1 MPINTE
7 SVSASAIKA
16 PRVTLGWLL
25 TLNFVIYLALLTA
38 RSWGSHRILHY
49 EETIAVASALSQ
61 SFFATLNDFAYGLLV
76 PRILIF
82 LAVQLPLEYLPITLL
97 TIATLLWAIF
107 STIIFWVVYK
117 KTHRY
122 LPAFLA
128 SLVLILVPLP
138 ELGMQGIVWNS
149 FWPMFIALGVV
160 VACRAYGESKRT
172 TYLVAL
178 FAFLTAA
185 SNPVAGVLM
194 LLLGFDYVW
203 QKAPRKK
210 VFVIGFCLLLGMIF
224 SLYVQITQEPPLRYL
239 GEWTQEF
246 AQTSETLGRLE
257 DSGAAT
263 LRKAPPVDPVAVIK
277 GLPGTTKYLL
287 TQISPEPIASGW
299 VASSGLESDV
309 LRIGILF
316 VVFVVAPLAAL
327 SSQIRRISDSKLKEH
342 GATLRLF
349 SAALL
354 VLLLQ
359 VILISGIVQ
368 TRQLLFAPICFY
380 WIGIFTIFPDQFKAS
395 HLTRLVLPVTTVALS
410 LIFVLTAVQNF
421 RDPFDANPRQG
432 GMGRY
437 EEDPLWTT
445 ALSKAR
451 SECLNMQ
458 PDDVVIISQKEEI
471 WVDAPVVI
479 RCKFITQ

>member
-1 MPINTE
+1 LPINTE
-7 SVSASAIKA
+7 SVIATATKTPKFSL
-16 PRVTLGWLL
+16 RWLL
-25 TLNFVIYLALLTA
+25 TINFVVYVVLLTA

-97 TIATLLWAIF
+97 TIATFLWAIF

-160 VACRAYGESKRT
+160 VACRAYGESTQT
-172 TYLVAL
+172 TFLAAL

-194 LLLGFDYVW
+194 LLLGFDYICH
-203 QKAPRKK
+203 KALRKK
-210 VFVIGFCLLLGMIF
+210 VLVVSVGLFVGMVF
-224 SLYVQITQEPPLRYL
+224 SLFVQINQEPPLRYL
-239 GEWTQEF
+239 GEWTQEL

-263 LRKAPPVDPVAVIK
+263 LRKAPSLDIVAVFK
-277 GLPGTTKYLL
+277 GLPGTIKYLL
-287 TQISPEPIASGW
+287 TQIAPEPIASRW
-299 VASSGLESDV
+299 VASSSLGSDV
-309 LRIGILF
+309 LRIGTLFAVFLIL
-316 VVFVVAPLAAL
+316 PLGAL
-327 SSQIRRISDSKLKEH
+327 RLQTCRINESKFKEH

-349 SAALL
+349 LAAALVL
-354 VLLLQ
+354 VLQ
-359 VILISGIVQ
+359 IILISGTLQ

-380 WIGIFTIFPDQFKAS
+380 WIAIFIISPAVSKLQDLNRSAVPTAILILAIIFA
-395 HLTRLVLPVTTVALS
+395 
-410 LIFVLTAVQNF
+410 LTALQNF
-421 RDPFDANPRQG
+421 RDPFDSNPRQG

-437 EEDPLWTT
+437 EEDPLWTL
-445 ALSKAR
+445 ALSRALG
-451 SECLNMQ
+451 ECQNMQ
-458 PDDVVIISQKEEI
+458 PDDIVIISQKEEI
-471 WVDAPVVI
+471 WVDSPVVI
-479 RCKFITQ
+479 RCKFITR

>member
-1 MPINTE
+1 
-7 SVSASAIKA
+7 
-16 PRVTLGWLL
+16 
-25 TLNFVIYLALLTA
+25 
-38 RSWGSHRILHY
+38 
-49 EETIAVASALSQ
+49 
-61 SFFATLNDFAYGLLV
+61 
-76 PRILIF
+76 LIF

-160 VACRAYGESKRT
+160 VACRAYGESTQT
-172 TYLVAL
+172 TFLAAL

-194 LLLGFDYVW
+194 LLLGFDYICH
-203 QKAPRKK
+203 KALRKK
-210 VFVIGFCLLLGMIF
+210 VLVVSVGLFVGMVF
-224 SLYVQITQEPPLRYL
+224 SLFVQINQEPPLRYL
-239 GEWTQEF
+239 GEWTQEL

-263 LRKAPPVDPVAVIK
+263 LRKAPSLDIVAVFK
-277 GLPGTTKYLL
+277 GLPGTIKYLL
-287 TQISPEPIASGW
+287 TQIAPEPIASRW
-299 VASSGLESDV
+299 VASSSLGSDV
-309 LRIGILF
+309 LRIGTLFAVFLIL
-316 VVFVVAPLAAL
+316 PLGAL
-327 SSQIRRISDSKLKEH
+327 RLQTCRINESKFKEH

-349 SAALL
+349 LAAALVL
-354 VLLLQ
+354 VLQ
-359 VILISGIVQ
+359 IILISGTLQ

-380 WIGIFTIFPDQFKAS
+380 WIAIFTISPAVSKLQDLNRSAVP
-395 HLTRLVLPVTTVALS
+395 TAI
-410 LIFVLTAVQNF
+410 LILAIIFALTALQNF
-421 RDPFDANPRQG
+421 RDPFDSNPRQG

-437 EEDPLWTT
+437 EEDPLWTL
-445 ALSKAR
+445 ALSRALG
-451 SECLNMQ
+451 ECQNMQ
-458 PDDVVIISQKEEI
+458 PDDIVIISQKEEI
-471 WVDAPVVI
+471 WVDSPVVI
-479 RCKFITQ
+479 RCKFITR

>member
-7 SVSASAIKA
+7 SVITTANKTPKFSL
-16 PRVTLGWLL
+16 RWLL
-25 TLNFVIYLALLTA
+25 TINFVVYVVLLTA

-97 TIATLLWAIF
+97 TIATFLWAIF
-107 STIIFWVVYK
+107 SMIIFLVIYK

-122 LPAFLA
+122 LPSFLA

-160 VACRAYGESKRT
+160 VACRAYGESTRT
-172 TYLVAL
+172 TYLIAL

-185 SNPVAGVLM
+185 SNPVTGVLM
-194 LLLGFDYVW
+194 LLLGFDYIGH
-203 QKAPRKK
+203 KALRKR
-210 VFVIGFCLLLGMIF
+210 VLAIGVGLFVGMVF
-224 SLYVQITQEPPLRYL
+224 SLFVQINQEPPLRYL
-239 GEWTQEF
+239 GDWTQEL

-263 LRKAPPVDPVAVIK
+263 LRKAPSVDAAAVFK
-277 GLPGTTKYLL
+277 GLPGTIKYLL
-287 TQISPEPIASGW
+287 TQIAPEPIASRW
-299 VASSGLESDV
+299 VASSSLSTDV
-309 LRIGILF
+309 LRIGTLFAVFLIL
-316 VVFVVAPLAAL
+316 PLGAISL
-327 SSQIRRISDSKLKEH
+327 QIYRIKESKLKEL

-349 SAALL
+349 LAAAL
-354 VLLLQ
+354 VLILQ
-359 VILISGIVQ
+359 IVLISGTVQ

-380 WIGIFTIFPDQFKAS
+380 WIAIFTILPAVFKLQ
-395 HLTRLVLPVTTVALS
+395 HLKRSAVSTVISVLAI
-410 LIFVLTAVQNF
+410 IFAFAVLQNF
-421 RDPFDANPRQG
+421 RDPFDSNPRQG

-437 EEDPLWTT
+437 EEDQLWTL
-445 ALSKAR
+445 ALSRALG
-451 SECLNMQ
+451 ECQNMQ
-458 PDDVVIISQKEEI
+458 PDDIVIISQKEEI
-471 WVDAPVVI
+471 WVDSPVVI

>member
-7 SVSASAIKA
+7 SVITTANKTPKFSL
-16 PRVTLGWLL
+16 RWLL
-25 TLNFVIYLALLTA
+25 TINFVVYVVLLTA

-97 TIATLLWAIF
+97 IIATFLWAIF
-107 STIIFWVVYK
+107 SMIIFLVVYR

-122 LPAFLA
+122 LPSFLT

-160 VACRAYGESKRT
+160 VACRAYGESTRT
-172 TYLVAL
+172 TYLIAL

-185 SNPVAGVLM
+185 SNPVTGVLM
-194 LLLGFDYVW
+194 LLLGFDYIGH
-203 QKAPRKK
+203 KALRKR
-210 VFVIGFCLLLGMIF
+210 VLAIGVGLFVGMVF
-224 SLYVQITQEPPLRYL
+224 SLFVQINQEPPLRYL
-239 GEWTQEF
+239 GDWTQEL

-263 LRKAPPVDPVAVIK
+263 LRKAPSVDAAAVFK
-277 GLPGTTKYLL
+277 GLPGTIKYLL
-287 TQISPEPIASGW
+287 TQIAPEPIASRW
-299 VASSGLESDV
+299 VASSSLSTDV
-309 LRIGILF
+309 LRIGTLF
-316 VVFVVAPLAAL
+316 AVFVVLPIVAL
-327 SSQIRRISDSKLKEH
+327 SLQIRQINESKFNVC
-342 GATLRLF
+342 GTTLRLF
-349 SAALL
+349 LATAL
-354 VLLLQ
+354 VLILQ
-359 VILISGIVQ
+359 IVLINGTVQ

-380 WIGIFTIFPDQFKAS
+380 WIAIFTILPAVFKLQ
-395 HLTRLVLPVTTVALS
+395 HLKRSAVPTV
-410 LIFVLTAVQNF
+410 IFVLAMTFGLTALQNF
-421 RDPFDANPRQG
+421 RDPFDSNPRQG

-437 EEDPLWTT
+437 EEDQLWTL
-445 ALSKAR
+445 ALSKALG
-451 SECLNMQ
+451 ECQDMQ
-458 PDDVVIISQKEEI
+458 PNDIVIISQKEEI
-471 WVDAPVVI
+471 WVDSPVVI
-479 RCKFITQ
+479 RCKFITR

>member
-7 SVSASAIKA
+7 SVITTATKTPKSSL
-16 PRVTLGWLL
+16 RWLL
-25 TLNFVIYLALLTA
+25 TINFFVYVVILTA

-49 EETIAVASALSQ
+49 EETISVASALSQ

-160 VACRAYGESKRT
+160 VACRAYGESTRT

-185 SNPVAGVLM
+185 SNPVAGVLV
-194 LLLGFDYVW
+194 LLLGFDYICH
-203 QKAPRKK
+203 KALRKR
-210 VFVIGFCLLLGMIF
+210 VLVVSVGLFVGMVF
-224 SLYVQITQEPPLRYL
+224 SLFVQINQEPPLRYL
-239 GEWTQEF
+239 GEWTQEL

-263 LRKAPPVDPVAVIK
+263 VRKAPPIDVIEVVK
-277 GLPGTTKYLL
+277 SSPATIKYLL
-287 TQISPEPIASGW
+287 TQMMPEPYASRW
-299 VASSGLESDV
+299 ILTQQPMVNLIQV
-309 LRIGILF
+309 GILALLF
-316 VVFVVAPLAAL
+316 GGVPLYVLYTYMKSTRTSFIFKSFLRLTIVFVSVVFLQAL
-327 SSQIRRISDSKLKEH
+327 
-342 GATLRLF
+342 
-349 SAALL
+349 
-354 VLLLQ
+354 
-359 VILISGIVQ
+359 LISGVVQ
-368 TRQLLFAPICFY
+368 TRQFLFAPICIY
-380 WIGIFTIFPDQFKAS
+380 WVAAFLLVPQSLSPSNKQMSIGLFFISLFLGVFIPQ
-395 HLTRLVLPVTTVALS
+395 AL
-410 LIFVLTAVQNF
+410 QNF
-421 RDPFDANPRQG
+421 RDPFDSNPRQG

-437 EEDPLWTT
+437 EEDPLWIL
-445 ALSKAR
+445 ALSRALG
-451 SECLNMQ
+451 ECQNMQ
-458 PDDVVIISQKEEI
+458 PDDIVIISQKEEI
-471 WVDAPVVI
+471 RFDSPVVI
-479 RCKFITQ
+479 RCKFITR

>member
-7 SVSASAIKA
+7 SVSALAIKA
-16 PRVTLGWLL
+16 PRFSLSWLL
-25 TLNFVIYLALLTA
+25 TLNFVVYLALLTA

-160 VACRAYGESKRT
+160 VACRSYGESKRA

-194 LLLGFDYVW
+194 LLLGFDFVW
-203 QKAPRKK
+203 HKASQKK
-210 VFVIGFCLLLGMIF
+210 VFVIGFGLLMGMIF

-239 GEWTQEF
+239 GDWTQEL

-263 LRKAPPVDPVAVIK
+263 LRKAPSIDIVAVIK

-287 TQISPEPIASGW
+287 TQISPEPIASRW
-299 VASSGLESDV
+299 VASSGLVSDI

-316 VVFVVAPLAAL
+316 VVFVGVPIVAL
-327 SSQIRRISDSKLKEH
+327 SSQIRRIIDSNLKEH

-349 SAALL
+349 LAALL
-354 VLLLQ
+354 VSLLQ
-359 VILISGIVQ
+359 VVLISGTVQ

-380 WIGIFTIFPDQFKAS
+380 WIGIFTIFPDQLKAS
-395 HLTRLVLPVTTVALS
+395 LLIRSVLPLTMLS
-410 LIFVLTAVQNF
+410 LIFALTMFQNF
-421 RDPFDANPRQG
+421 RDPFDTNPRQG

-451 SECLNMQ
+451 GECLNMQ
-458 PDDVVIISQKEEI
+458 PHDVVIISQKDEI

-479 RCKFITQ
+479 RCKFIKL

>member
-7 SVSASAIKA
+7 SVITTANKTPKFSL
-16 PRVTLGWLL
+16 RWLL
-25 TLNFVIYLALLTA
+25 TINFVVYIVLLTA

-97 TIATLLWAIF
+97 TIATFLWAIF
-107 STIIFWVVYK
+107 SMIIFLVIYK

-122 LPAFLA
+122 LPSFLA

-160 VACRAYGESKRT
+160 VACRAYGESTRT

-194 LLLGFDYVW
+194 LLLGFDYICH
-203 QKAPRKK
+203 KALRSR
-210 VFVIGFCLLLGMIF
+210 VLAIGVGLFFGMVF
-224 SLYVQITQEPPLRYL
+224 SLFVQINQEPPLRYL
-239 GEWTQEF
+239 GEWTQEL

-263 LRKAPPVDPVAVIK
+263 VRKAPPIDVIEVAKSAPATI
-277 GLPGTTKYLL
+277 KYLL
-287 TQISPEPIASGW
+287 TQMMPEPYASRW
-299 VASSGLESDV
+299 
-309 LRIGILF
+309 ILTDSWTIS
-316 VVFVVAPLAAL
+316 LA
-327 SSQIRRISDSKLKEH
+327 Q
-342 GATLRLF
+342 
-349 SAALL
+349 
-354 VLLLQ
+354 VLLILSILGAFPLI
-359 VILISGIVQ
+359 VLNKGKRYSENSFVRDSFFRVTVVLISILVFQSLIIGDIVQ
-368 TRQLLFAPICFY
+368 SKQYLFAPVSFY
-380 WIGIFTIFPDQFKAS
+380 WIGVFLLTPQNTRFDLKKTAVF
-395 HLTRLVLPVTTVALS
+395 HLLFS
-410 LIFVLTAVQNF
+410 LIVVIAMAQIAQNF
-421 RDPFDANPRQG
+421 RDPHDVSGEDGAP
-432 GMGRY
+432 GRY
-437 EEDPLWTT
+437 EENQLWRI
-445 ALSKAR
+445 ALNKALA
-451 SECLNMQ
+451 ECLSQSPN
-458 PDDVVIISQKEEI
+458 DVVVITQKDSVI
-471 WVDAPVVI
+471 VDAPVVI

>member
-1 MPINTE
+1 LPINTE
-7 SVSASAIKA
+7 TAITTATKT
-16 PRVTLGWLL
+16 PKFSLRWLL
-25 TLNFVIYLALLTA
+25 TINFVVYVVLLTA

-107 STIIFWVVYK
+107 SMIIFLVIYK

-122 LPAFLA
+122 LPSFLA

-160 VACRAYGESKRT
+160 VACRAYGESTRT

-185 SNPVAGVLM
+185 SNPVTGVLM
-194 LLLGFDYVW
+194 LLLGFDYICH
-203 QKAPRKK
+203 KALRKR
-210 VFVIGFCLLLGMIF
+210 VLAIGVGLFVGMVF
-224 SLYVQITQEPPLRYL
+224 SLFVQINQEPPLRYL
-239 GEWTQEF
+239 GEWTQEL

-263 LRKAPPVDPVAVIK
+263 VRKAPPIDVIEVAKSAPATI
-277 GLPGTTKYLL
+277 KYLL
-287 TQISPEPIASGW
+287 TQMMPEPYASRW
-299 VASSGLESDV
+299 
-309 LRIGILF
+309 ILTDSWTIS
-316 VVFVVAPLAAL
+316 LA
-327 SSQIRRISDSKLKEH
+327 Q
-342 GATLRLF
+342 
-349 SAALL
+349 
-354 VLLLQ
+354 VLLILSILGAFPLI
-359 VILISGIVQ
+359 VLNKGKRYSENSFVRNSFFRVLVVLISILVFQSLIIGDIVQ
-368 TRQLLFAPICFY
+368 SKQYLFAPVSFY
-380 WIGIFTIFPDQFKAS
+380 WIGAFL
-395 HLTRLVLPVTTVALS
+395 LTSQSTRFDLKKTAVVHILFSLLVVMAMTQ
-410 LIFVLTAVQNF
+410 IVQNF
-421 RDPFDANPRQG
+421 RDPHDVSGEDGAP
-432 GMGRY
+432 GRY
-437 EEDPLWTT
+437 EENQLWRI
-445 ALSKAR
+445 ALNKALA
-451 SECLNMQ
+451 ECLSQSPN
-458 PDDVVIISQKEEI
+458 DVVVITQKDSVI
-471 WVDAPVVI
+471 VDAPVVI

>member
-7 SVSASAIKA
+7 SVITTATKTPKFSL
-16 PRVTLGWLL
+16 RWLL
-25 TLNFVIYLALLTA
+25 TINFFVYVVLLTA

-49 EETIAVASALSQ
+49 EETISVASALSQ
-61 SFFATLNDFAYGLLV
+61 SFFATLNDVAYGSLV

-97 TIATLLWAIF
+97 TIATFLWAIF

-160 VACRAYGESKRT
+160 VACRAYGESTRT

-185 SNPVAGVLM
+185 SNPVAGVLV
-194 LLLGFDYVW
+194 LLLGFDYICH
-203 QKAPRKK
+203 KALRKR
-210 VFVIGFCLLLGMIF
+210 VLVVSVGLFVGMVF
-224 SLYVQITQEPPLRYL
+224 SLFVQINQEPPLRYL
-239 GEWTQEF
+239 GEWTQEL

-263 LRKAPPVDPVAVIK
+263 LRKAPSLDIVAVFK
-277 GLPGTTKYLL
+277 GLPGTIKYLL
-287 TQISPEPIASGW
+287 TQIAPEPIASRW
-299 VASSGLESDV
+299 VASSSLGSDV
-309 LRIGILF
+309 LRIGTLFAVFLIL
-316 VVFVVAPLAAL
+316 PLGAL
-327 SSQIRRISDSKLKEH
+327 RLQTCRINESKFKEH

-349 SAALL
+349 LAAALVL
-354 VLLLQ
+354 VLQ
-359 VILISGIVQ
+359 IILISGTLQ

-380 WIGIFTIFPDQFKAS
+380 WIAIFTISPAVSKLQDLNRSAVP
-395 HLTRLVLPVTTVALS
+395 TAI
-410 LIFVLTAVQNF
+410 LILAIIFALTALQNF
-421 RDPFDANPRQG
+421 RDPFDSNPRQG

-437 EEDPLWTT
+437 EEDPLWTL
-445 ALSKAR
+445 ALSRALG
-451 SECLNMQ
+451 ECQNMQ

-471 WVDAPVVI
+471 WVDSPVVI
-479 RCKFITQ
+479 RCKNLEH

>member
-1 MPINTE
+1 MLINTD
-7 SVSASAIKA
+7 SVSSTAVKTPKFSL
-16 PRVTLGWLL
+16 RWLL
-25 TLNFVIYLALLTA
+25 TINFGIYIVLLTA

-61 SFFATLNDFAYGLLV
+61 NFFATLNDVAYGTLV

-107 STIIFWVVYK
+107 STIIFLVIYK

-160 VACRAYGESKRT
+160 VACRAYGESTRT
-172 TYLVAL
+172 TYLVAV

-194 LLLGFDYVW
+194 LLLGFDYICH
-203 QKAPRKK
+203 KALRKK
-210 VFVIGFCLLLGMIF
+210 VLAVGVGLFFGMVF
-224 SLYVQITQEPPLRYL
+224 SLYVQINQEPPLRYL
-239 GEWTQEF
+239 GEWTPEL

-257 DSGAAT
+257 DSGAAFV
-263 LRKAPPVDPVAVIK
+263 RKAPSVDLAAVFK
-277 GLPGTTKYLL
+277 GMPGTIKYLL
-287 TQISPEPIASGW
+287 TQIAPEPIASRW
-299 VASSGLESDV
+299 VASSSLGNDIM
-309 LRIGILF
+309 RIGILF
-316 VVFVVAPLAAL
+316 AIFVFLPLGTL
-327 SSQIRRISDSKLKEH
+327 FLQTYLIKDSKLHEQSDS
-342 GATLRLF
+342 LRLF
-349 SAALL
+349 SAAVL
-354 VLLLQ
+354 VVMLQ
-359 VILISGIVQ
+359 IVLVGGIVQ

-380 WIGIFTIFPDQFKAS
+380 WISIFRIFPEIFKSRHLIRSAVSVFAALYTTIFA
-395 HLTRLVLPVTTVALS
+395 
-410 LIFVLTAVQNF
+410 LTAEQNF

-437 EEDPLWTT
+437 EEESLWTQ
-445 ALSKAR
+445 ALAKALDD
-451 SECLNMQ
+451 CKNMQ
-458 PDDVVIISQKEEI
+458 PNDIVIISQKEEI

-479 RCKFITQ
+479 RCKNLEH

>member
-7 SVSASAIKA
+7 SVSASAITT
-16 PRVTLGWLL
+16 PRFTLGWLL
-25 TLNFVIYLALLTA
+25 TLNFVVYLALLTA

-61 SFFATLNDFAYGLLV
+61 SFFATLNDVAYGTLV

-117 KTHRY
+117 NTHRY

-185 SNPVAGVLM
+185 SNPVAGVLL

-210 VFVIGFCLLLGMIF
+210 LFVIGFCLLLGMIF

-239 GEWTQEF
+239 GDWTQEF

-257 DSGAAT
+257 DSGAT
-263 LRKAPPVDPVAVIK
+263 KVRNAPPIDVVAVVKNAPATI
-277 GLPGTTKYLL
+277 KYLL
-287 TQISPEPIASGW
+287 TQMIPEPYASRWILTDQRIANLVQVGFILLLLG
-299 VASSGLESDV
+299 VTPLCVGYLYTIDTRFTLVFESF
-309 LRIGILF
+309 LRLTILF
-316 VVFVVAPLAAL
+316 ISVVFL
-327 SSQIRRISDSKLKEH
+327 Q
-342 GATLRLF
+342 
-349 SAALL
+349 ALL
-354 VLLLQ
+354 IGGV
-359 VILISGIVQ
+359 VQ
-368 TRQLLFAPICFY
+368 SRQFLFAPICFY
-380 WIGIFTIFPDQFKAS
+380 WIGIFTILPDQFKAA
-395 HLTRLVLPVTTVALS
+395 HLTRSVLPVTMLS
-410 LIFVLTAVQNF
+410 VIFVLTAFQNF

-432 GMGRY
+432 GSEGRY
-437 EEDPLWTT
+437 EEDPLWKI

-451 SECLNMQ
+451 SQCQKMQ

-479 RCKFITQ
+479 RCKFLKQ

>member
-1 MPINTE
+1 LPINTE
-7 SVSASAIKA
+7 SVIATATKTPKFSL
-16 PRVTLGWLL
+16 RWLL
-25 TLNFVIYLALLTA
+25 TINFIVYVVLLTA

-49 EETIAVASALSQ
+49 EETIAAASALSQ

-117 KTHRY
+117 KTHRF

-160 VACRAYGESKRT
+160 VACRAYGESTRA

-194 LLLGFDYVW
+194 LLLGYDYICH
-203 QKAPRKK
+203 KALRKRILAIG
-210 VFVIGFCLLLGMIF
+210 VGLFVGMVF
-224 SLYVQITQEPPLRYL
+224 SLFVQINQEPPLRYL
-239 GEWTQEF
+239 GEWTQEL

-263 LRKAPPVDPVAVIK
+263 VRKAPPIDAVAIFK
-277 GLPGTTKYLL
+277 GLPGTIKYLL
-287 TQISPEPIASGW
+287 TQIAPEPIASRW
-299 VASSGLESDV
+299 VASSSLGSDIW
-309 LRIGILF
+309 RIGTLFAVFLIL
-316 VVFVVAPLAAL
+316 PLGAL
-327 SSQIRRISDSKLKEH
+327 SLQTCRNNESKFKEH
-342 GATLRLF
+342 GDTLRLF
-349 SAALL
+349 SAAAL
-354 VLLLQ
+354 VLVLQ
-359 VILISGIVQ
+359 IVLISGTLQ

-380 WIGIFTIFPDQFKAS
+380 WIAIFTISPAVSKLQ
-395 HLTRLVLPVTTVALS
+395 HLNHSAVPAAI
-410 LIFVLTAVQNF
+410 LILAIIFALTALQNF
-421 RDPFDANPRQG
+421 RDPFDSNPRQG

-437 EEDPLWTT
+437 EEDPLWTL
-445 ALSKAR
+445 ALSRALG
-451 SECLNMQ
+451 ECQNMQ

-471 WVDAPVVI
+471 WVDSPVVI
-479 RCKFITQ
+479 RCKFITR

>member
-7 SVSASAIKA
+7 SVSASAIKT
-16 PRVTLGWLL
+16 PRFTLGWLL

-76 PRILIF
+76 PRIVIF

-172 TYLVAL
+172 TYLLAL

-203 QKAPRKK
+203 QKAPRKR

-263 LRKAPPVDPVAVIK
+263 VRKAPPVDPVAVAKSAPATI
-277 GLPGTTKYLL
+277 KYLL
-287 TQISPEPIASGW
+287 TQMVPEPYASRW
-299 VASSGLESDV
+299 ILTESRIISLIQVTFILIIFSIFPMIV
-309 LRIGILF
+309 LH
-316 VVFVVAPLAAL
+316 L
-327 SSQIRRISDSKLKEH
+327 SERNLQNKFFRDSFF
-342 GATLRLF
+342 RLIT
-349 SAALL
+349 
-354 VLLLQ
+354 VLLFIISFQSL
-359 VILISGIVQ
+359 LIGDIVQ
-368 TRQLLFAPICFY
+368 SKQYLFAPVSFF
-380 WIGIFTIFPDQFKAS
+380 WVSIFLITPQRPSFK
-395 HLTRLVLPVTTVALS
+395 LNRRVVANLFQL
-410 LIFVLTAVQNF
+410 LIVATFLIQILQNF
-421 RDPFDANPRQG
+421 RDPHDISGEDG
-432 GMGRY
+432 GPGRY
-437 EEDPLWTT
+437 EENQLWKI
-445 ALSKAR
+445 ALDKSRTDCINR
-451 SECLNMQ
+451 SPN
-458 PDDVVIISQKEEI
+458 DVIIIIQKDGVI
-471 WVDAPVVI
+471 FDAPVVI
-479 RCKFITQ
+479 RCKFIAP

>member
-7 SVSASAIKA
+7 SVITAAIKT
-16 PRVTLGWLL
+16 PKFSLRWLL
-25 TLNFVIYLALLTA
+25 TINFVVYVVLLTA

-97 TIATLLWAIF
+97 TIATFLWAIF
-107 STIIFWVVYK
+107 SMIIFLVIYK

-122 LPAFLA
+122 LPSILA

-160 VACRAYGESKRT
+160 VACRAYGESTRT

-194 LLLGFDYVW
+194 LLLGFDYICH
-203 QKAPRKK
+203 KALRKR
-210 VFVIGFCLLLGMIF
+210 VLAIGVGLFVGMVF
-224 SLYVQITQEPPLRYL
+224 SLFVQINQEPPLRYL
-239 GEWTQEF
+239 GEWTQEL

-263 LRKAPPVDPVAVIK
+263 VRKAPSIDVIEVAKSAPATI
-277 GLPGTTKYLL
+277 KYLL
-287 TQISPEPIASGW
+287 TQMLPEPY
-299 VASSGLESDV
+299 SSRWILTQQPIVNLIQVGV
-309 LRIGILF
+309 LALLFGGIPLYVLYTYMKSTRTSF
-316 VVFVVAPLAAL
+316 IFKSFLRLNVVFASVVVLQAL
-327 SSQIRRISDSKLKEH
+327 
-342 GATLRLF
+342 
-349 SAALL
+349 
-354 VLLLQ
+354 
-359 VILISGIVQ
+359 LISGVVQ
-368 TRQLLFAPICFY
+368 TRQFLFAPICIY
-380 WIGIFTIFPDQFKAS
+380 WLAAFLLIPQSLSSSKKQMSIWLFSIILFSGVFILQ
-395 HLTRLVLPVTTVALS
+395 AL
-410 LIFVLTAVQNF
+410 QNF
-421 RDPFDANPRQG
+421 RDPFDSNPRQG

-437 EEDPLWTT
+437 EEDPLWTL
-445 ALSKAR
+445 ALSRALG
-451 SECLNMQ
+451 ECQKMQ
-458 PDDVVIISQKEEI
+458 STEIVIVSQKEQI
-471 WVDAPVVI
+471 RIDAPVVI
-479 RCKFITQ
+479 RCKFITR

>member
-1 MPINTE
+1 MTI
-7 SVSASAIKA
+7 
-16 PRVTLGWLL
+16 
-25 TLNFVIYLALLTA
+25 NFVVYLALLTA

-61 SFFATLNDFAYGLLV
+61 SFVATLNDAAYGTLV

-82 LAVQLPLEYLPITLL
+82 VAVQSPLEYLPITLL
-97 TIATLLWAIF
+97 AIATLLWAIY
-107 STIIFWVVYK
+107 STIIFLVIYK
-117 KTHRY
+117 KTYRF

-128 SLVLILVPLP
+128 SMVLILVPLP

-160 VACRAYGESKRT
+160 VACRAYGESRRI

-185 SNPVAGVLM
+185 SNPVTGVLI
-194 LLLGFDYVW
+194 LLLGFDLVW
-203 QKAPRKK
+203 HKASRKK
-210 VFVIGFCLLLGMIF
+210 VSLIGAGLLLGMIF
-224 SLYVQITQEPPLRYL
+224 SLYIQITQEPPLRYL
-239 GEWTQEF
+239 GEWSEEL

-263 LRKAPPVDPVAVIK
+263 VRKAPPIDVIAVAK
-277 GLPGTTKYLL
+277 GLPGSAKYLL
-287 TQISPEPIASGW
+287 TQISPEPIASRW
-299 VASSGLESDV
+299 VESSNLVGDV
-309 LRIGILF
+309 LHVGVLLAIF
-316 VVFVVAPLAAL
+316 ATVPVVAVSLKFRRNKEVKYLELDTL
-327 SSQIRRISDSKLKEH
+327 S
-342 GATLRLF
+342 RLF
-349 SAALL
+349 ISAVA

-359 VILISGIVQ
+359 GVLIGGTVQ

-380 WIGIFTIFPDQFKAS
+380 WIGVFIMYSNFFKSQHLLFPLPLITFALTVIFA
-395 HLTRLVLPVTTVALS
+395 
-410 LIFVLTAVQNF
+410 LTAIQNF

-437 EEDPLWTT
+437 EEDSLWTN
-445 ALSKAR
+445 ALSRAR
-451 SECLNMQ
+451 RSCENRQL
-458 PDDVVIISQKEEI
+458 DDIAIISQKEEI

-479 RCKFITQ
+479 RCRFIAK

>member
-1 MPINTE
+1 LPINTE
-7 SVSASAIKA
+7 SVIPTATKTPKFSLK
-16 PRVTLGWLL
+16 WLL
-25 TLNFVIYLALLTA
+25 KINFVVYVVLLTA

-82 LAVQLPLEYLPITLL
+82 LAVQLPLENLPITLL

-107 STIIFWVVYK
+107 STIIFWVIFK

-160 VACRAYGESKRT
+160 VACRAYGESKQT
-172 TYLVAL
+172 TFLVAL

-185 SNPVAGVLM
+185 SNPVAGVLV
-194 LLLGFDYVW
+194 LLLGFDYICH
-203 QKAPRKK
+203 KALRKK
-210 VFVIGFCLLLGMIF
+210 VLVVSVGLFVGMVF
-224 SLYVQITQEPPLRYL
+224 SLFVQINQEPPLRYL
-239 GEWTQEF
+239 GEWTQEL

-263 LRKAPPVDPVAVIK
+263 VRKAPPIDAVAIFK
-277 GLPGTTKYLL
+277 GLPGTIKYLL
-287 TQISPEPIASGW
+287 TQIAPEPIASRW
-299 VASSGLESDV
+299 VASSSLGSDV
-309 LRIGILF
+309 LRIGFLFAVFLIL
-316 VVFVVAPLAAL
+316 PLGAL
-327 SSQIRRISDSKLKEH
+327 SLQTCRNNESKFKEN
-342 GATLRLF
+342 GDTLRLF
-349 SAALL
+349 SAAAL
-354 VLLLQ
+354 VLVLQ
-359 VILISGIVQ
+359 IILISGTLQ

-380 WIGIFTIFPDQFKAS
+380 WIAIFTISPAVSKLQ
-395 HLTRLVLPVTTVALS
+395 HLNHSAVPAVVLILAI
-410 LIFVLTAVQNF
+410 IFALTALQNF
-421 RDPFDANPRQG
+421 RDPFDSNPRQG

-437 EEDPLWTT
+437 EEDPLWTL
-445 ALSKAR
+445 ALSRALG
-451 SECLNMQ
+451 ECQNMQ

-471 WVDAPVVI
+471 WVDSPVVI
-479 RCKFITQ
+479 RCKFITR

>member
-7 SVSASAIKA
+7 SGSASAITT
-16 PRVTLGWLL
+16 PRFTLGWLL
-25 TLNFVIYLALLTA
+25 TLNFIIYLALLTA

-97 TIATLLWAIF
+97 TIATLLWTIF

-160 VACRAYGESKRT
+160 VACRAYGESKRA

-185 SNPVAGVLM
+185 SNPVTGVLM

-210 VFVIGFCLLLGMIF
+210 LFVIGFCLLLGMIF
-224 SLYVQITQEPPLRYL
+224 SLYVQITQEPSLRYL

-257 DSGAAT
+257 ESGAAT

-277 GLPGTTKYLL
+277 GLPGTSKYLL

-316 VVFVVAPLAAL
+316 VVFVGVPIVALY
-327 SSQIRRISDSKLKEH
+327 SQIRRISDSKIKEH

-359 VILISGIVQ
+359 VVLISGTVQ

-380 WIGIFTIFPDQFKAS
+380 WIGIFTIFPDLFKAS
-395 HLTRLVLPVTTVALS
+395 QLTRSVLPVTMLS
-410 LIFVLTAVQNF
+410 VIFVLTAFQNF

>member
-16 PRVTLGWLL
+16 SRFSLGWLL
-25 TLNFVIYLALLTA
+25 TLNFVVYLALLTA

-117 KTHRY
+117 KTHKY

-160 VACRAYGESKRT
+160 VACRSYGESKRA

-194 LLLGFDYVW
+194 LLLGFDFVW
-203 QKAPRKK
+203 HKASQKK
-210 VFVIGFCLLLGMIF
+210 VFVIGFGLLMGMIF

-239 GEWTQEF
+239 GDWTQEL

-263 LRKAPPVDPVAVIK
+263 LRKAPSIDIVAVIK

-287 TQISPEPIASGW
+287 TQISPEPIASRW
-299 VASSGLESDV
+299 VASSGLVSDI

-316 VVFVVAPLAAL
+316 VVFVGVPIVAL
-327 SSQIRRISDSKLKEH
+327 SSQIRRIIDSNLKEH

-349 SAALL
+349 LAALL
-354 VLLLQ
+354 VSLLQ
-359 VILISGIVQ
+359 VVLISGTVQ

-380 WIGIFTIFPDQFKAS
+380 WIGIFTIFPDQLKAS
-395 HLTRLVLPVTTVALS
+395 LLIRSVLPLTMLS
-410 LIFVLTAVQNF
+410 LIFALTMFQNF
-421 RDPFDANPRQG
+421 RDPFDTNPRQG

-451 SECLNMQ
+451 GECLNMQ
-458 PDDVVIISQKEEI
+458 PHDVVIISQKDEI

-479 RCKFITQ
+479 RCKFIKL

>member
-7 SVSASAIKA
+7 SVIATATKTPKFSL
-16 PRVTLGWLL
+16 RWLL
-25 TLNFVIYLALLTA
+25 TINFVVYVVLLTA

-97 TIATLLWAIF
+97 TIATFLWAIF
-107 STIIFWVVYK
+107 SMIIFLVIYK

-122 LPAFLA
+122 LPSFLA

-160 VACRAYGESKRT
+160 VACRAYGESTRT

-194 LLLGFDYVW
+194 LLLGFDYICH
-203 QKAPRKK
+203 KALRKR
-210 VFVIGFCLLLGMIF
+210 VLAIGVGLFVGMVF
-224 SLYVQITQEPPLRYL
+224 SLFVQINQEPPLRYL
-239 GEWTQEF
+239 GEWTQEL

-263 LRKAPPVDPVAVIK
+263 VRKAPPIDVIEVAKNAPATI
-277 GLPGTTKYLL
+277 KYLL
-287 TQISPEPIASGW
+287 TQMMPEPYASRW
-299 VASSGLESDV
+299 
-309 LRIGILF
+309 ILTDSWTTS
-316 VVFVVAPLAAL
+316 LA
-327 SSQIRRISDSKLKEH
+327 Q
-342 GATLRLF
+342 
-349 SAALL
+349 
-354 VLLLQ
+354 VLLILSILGAFPLI
-359 VILISGIVQ
+359 VLNKGKRYSENSFVRDSFFRVTVVLISILVFQSLIIGDIVQ
-368 TRQLLFAPICFY
+368 SEQYLFAPVSFY
-380 WIGIFTIFPDQFKAS
+380 WIGIFL
-395 HLTRLVLPVTTVALS
+395 LTPQNTRFDLKK
-410 LIFVLTAVQNF
+410 TAVVHILFSLLVVIAMMQIAQTF
-421 RDPFDANPRQG
+421 RDPHDVSGEDGAP
-432 GMGRY
+432 GRY
-437 EEDPLWTT
+437 EENQLWRI
-445 ALSKAR
+445 ALNKALAECLSK
-451 SECLNMQ
+451 N
-458 PDDVVIISQKEEI
+458 PNDVMVITQKDSVI
-471 WVDAPVVI
+471 VDAPVVI
-479 RCKFITQ
+479 RCKFITR

>member
-7 SVSASAIKA
+7 SVITAAIKT
-16 PRVTLGWLL
+16 PKVSLRWLL
-25 TLNFVIYLALLTA
+25 TINFVVYVVLLTA

-97 TIATLLWAIF
+97 TTATFLWAVF
-107 STIIFWVVYK
+107 SMIIFLVIYK

-122 LPAFLA
+122 LHSFLA

-160 VACRAYGESKRT
+160 VACRAYGESTRT

-178 FAFLTAA
+178 FALFTAA

-194 LLLGFDYVW
+194 LLLGFDYICH
-203 QKAPRKK
+203 KALRSR
-210 VFVIGFCLLLGMIF
+210 VLAIGVGLFVGMVF
-224 SLYVQITQEPPLRYL
+224 SLFVQINQEPPLRYL
-239 GEWTQEF
+239 GEWTQEL

-263 LRKAPPVDPVAVIK
+263 VRKAPPIDVIEVAKSAPATI
-277 GLPGTTKYLL
+277 KYLL
-287 TQISPEPIASGW
+287 TQMMPEPYASRW
-299 VASSGLESDV
+299 
-309 LRIGILF
+309 ILTDSWTIS
-316 VVFVVAPLAAL
+316 LA
-327 SSQIRRISDSKLKEH
+327 Q
-342 GATLRLF
+342 
-349 SAALL
+349 
-354 VLLLQ
+354 VLLILSILGAIPLI
-359 VILISGIVQ
+359 VLNKGKRYSENNFVRDSFFRVTVVLISILVFQSLIIGDIVQ
-368 TRQLLFAPICFY
+368 SEQYLFAPVSFY
-380 WIGIFTIFPDQFKAS
+380 WIGIFL
-395 HLTRLVLPVTTVALS
+395 LTPQNTRFDLKK
-410 LIFVLTAVQNF
+410 TAVFHLLFSLLFVIAMAQIAQNF
-421 RDPFDANPRQG
+421 RDPHDVSGEDGAP
-432 GMGRY
+432 GRY
-437 EEDPLWTT
+437 EENQLWRI
-445 ALSKAR
+445 ALNKALA
-451 SECLNMQ
+451 ECLSQSPN
-458 PDDVVIISQKEEI
+458 DVVVITQKDSVI
-471 WVDAPVVI
+471 VDAPVVI